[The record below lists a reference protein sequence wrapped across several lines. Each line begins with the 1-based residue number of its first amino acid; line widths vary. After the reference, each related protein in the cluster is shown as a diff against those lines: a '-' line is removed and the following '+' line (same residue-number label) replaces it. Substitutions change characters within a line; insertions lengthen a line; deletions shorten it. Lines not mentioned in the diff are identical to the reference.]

1 MTTPITSQQ
10 ILEQQ
15 VQQVMTQRRKQPRG
29 VELSKRTGI
38 QYNAQLQALTREVK
52 KDIDEQ
58 LVPLLRKLEPEY
70 TADADWFGLIT
81 NMLETLLAKWSSP
94 KFRGLANELASKFVT
109 SADNVNEKKT
119 KAQFGVDIYST
130 DPQMTQVIES
140 AIYDNTKLISTIPA
154 QYLSQVES
162 IVMTNVRAGNRSSG
176 MVKAL
181 QQQFGVTQ
189 RRAKMIARDQVAK
202 VNGDLNKKRQQVA
215 GFDYFQ
221 WITSNDERV
230 RDRHEDIAE
239 KVTEYGKGI
248 YRWDNPPLSDKGIPI
263 IPGQDY
269 QCRCTARPVNQR
281 EVDRNKKAGNTRPG
295 VKR

>member
-1 MTTPITSQQ
+1 MKIPITSQE

-15 VQQVMTQRRKQPRG
+15 VQEITSQRRKQPRG
-29 VELSKRTGI
+29 VQLSKRTGI
-38 QYNAQLQALTREVK
+38 QYNAELQSLTREVK

-81 NMLETLLAKWSSP
+81 NKLEELVAKWSSP
-94 KFRGLANELASKFVT
+94 TFRDIANQVASKFVV

-130 DPQMTQVIES
+130 DPQMSQVIES

-154 QYLSQVES
+154 QYLGQVES

-189 RRAKMIARDQVAK
+189 RRAKTIARDQTAK

-215 GFDYFQ
+215 GFEYFQ
-221 WITSNDERV
+221 WVTSNDERV

-263 IPGQDY
+263 IPGQDF

-281 EVDRNKKAGNTRPG
+281 EVDRNKKAGDTRPG